1 MALGHIRAQPNK
13 YHKWHTSGGMNRYQR
28 PAKAT
33 STPWDESLHNSSS
46 AIVLDSSLSQSAWGS
61 ILSTDVWRAIK
72 VQQQQEIN
80 TTHRMVTPE
89 APRSGKQG
97 DCTTGS
103 TGHPLDKAT
112 LLRLGNIVNLPNTSI
127 QAQGSSQRRR
137 QNKTKQTNKQTK
149 KTNTC
154 PKWSNRA
161 KLQKKN

>member
-1 MALGHIRAQPNK
+1 
-13 YHKWHTSGGMNRYQR
+13 
-28 PAKAT
+28 
-33 STPWDESLHNSSS
+33 
-46 AIVLDSSLSQSAWGS
+46 
-61 ILSTDVWRAIK
+61 
-72 VQQQQEIN
+72 
-80 TTHRMVTPE
+80 MVTPE

-154 PKWSNRA
+154 PK
-161 KLQKKN
+161 